1 MADSES
7 NMEKSTLELIED
19 GLRGHPLE
27 NLIDGWMFNVDERS
41 SNLYMVKGINRQGKN
56 VSSFGIDPEK
66 ALKDCL
72 KKASQI
78 NSRQRFIA
86 KLKKL
91 LSI

>member
-1 MADSES
+1 MVDSES
-7 NMEKSTLELIED
+7 DMEKSSLELIEN

-27 NLIDGWMFNVDERS
+27 NLIDGWIFRIDERS
-41 SNLYMVKGINRQGKN
+41 SNLYMVKGINRQGKK

-72 KKASQI
+72 KKATQF
-78 NSRQRFIA
+78 NNRQRFIA